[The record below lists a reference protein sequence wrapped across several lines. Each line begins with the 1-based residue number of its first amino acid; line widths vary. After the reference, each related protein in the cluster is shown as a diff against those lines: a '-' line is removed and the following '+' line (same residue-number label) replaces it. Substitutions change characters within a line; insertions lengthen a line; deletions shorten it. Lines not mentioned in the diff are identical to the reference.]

1 MIPSIYFMMTGI
13 SLLKANNGKTKAM
26 CEICSKLTI
35 TTPERRSGVFIVDFK
50 QISHIAILFQFL
62 TLSK

>member
-1 MIPSIYFMMTGI
+1 MMTGI
-13 SLLKANNGKTKAM
+13 SLLKVNNGKTKTI

-35 TTPERRSGVFIVDFK
+35 TTPECRSGVFIVDFK
-50 QISHIAILFQFL
+50 QISHIVMLFQFL